1 MLLLQ
6 PEFMDFQGGVGI
18 LGTRKMQPGDVLE
31 PPGHRGGCPCGHTG
45 TEKSWCA
52 LHVSCWAQV
61 SHATYLRA
69 RALTAQTGMEFG
81 YPSISPYTKLL
92 TFVQVN
98 CKTQC
103 MCCSSIIGASYG
115 LYIWGDLSS
124 PTRKLNIWDSL
135 YVLRRAW
142 IIYRVKRW
150 HSGSNHK
157 AVFKMWSSSML
168 ERSVYPHGPFLSI
181 KISAQMLL
189 LLWGLGSPSTRS
201 RHCFPFC
208 WMYIQGDI
216 MAFSGLWQ

>member
-1 MLLLQ
+1 MPFVLAEDAKSFNLSCWVNIIFCSVSSGSKMLLLQ

-115 LYIWGDLSS
+115 LYI
-124 PTRKLNIWDSL
+124 
-135 YVLRRAW
+135 
-142 IIYRVKRW
+142 
-150 HSGSNHK
+150 
-157 AVFKMWSSSML
+157 
-168 ERSVYPHGPFLSI
+168 
-181 KISAQMLL
+181 
-189 LLWGLGSPSTRS
+189 
-201 RHCFPFC
+201 
-208 WMYIQGDI
+208 
-216 MAFSGLWQ
+216 